1 MVAPLVV
8 GALRVVAQKSAGTA
22 ARSRVARAAT
32 LTAEKSS
39 SARFTQT
46 QSLTARAAVHTK
58 TSPATSPTQRIS
70 SRVRSRVA
78 KGGLHEN
85 GSDTQDSPPTK
96 KILGLATNI
105 RLFLPL
111 LPGLIAASIFI
122 GLMGIMGLL
131 SFFASEL
138 VSSLSFGF
146 INVSSVGLLFVGL
159 SFAGVVLSY
168 SVMLIYLAVLKGL
181 KPMTLTGIP
190 FVAFVFL
197 PVFDMVP
204 GLNIFPCLILWA
216 FLLCTVPQK

>member
-1 MVAPLVV
+1 MYAIL
-8 GALRVVAQKSAGTA
+8 
-22 ARSRVARAAT
+22 
-32 LTAEKSS
+32 
-39 SARFTQT
+39 
-46 QSLTARAAVHTK
+46 
-58 TSPATSPTQRIS
+58 SPW
-70 SRVRSRVA
+70 
-78 KGGLHEN
+78 
-85 GSDTQDSPPTK
+85 
-96 KILGLATNI
+96 
-105 RLFLPL
+105 LPL
-111 LPGLIAASIFI
+111 LLLVLCVLLRKNLRVPLLARVLHVPQRSLLKNLVVPGLIAASIFI

-204 GLNIFPCLILWA
+204 GLNIFPWLILWA